1 MKDYAREFYT
11 SPQWRHCRD
20 AYMNSVGMMCELCK
34 ESGAYEKAEIVH
46 HKIHITPNNI
56 NDPQI
61 TLNHLN
67 LQALCRHHHMLVHGA
82 RENRRYVVDENGH
95 VIDK

>member
-1 MKDYAREFYT
+1 MKEFAKEFYT

-20 AYMNSVGMMCELCK
+20 AYMNSVGMMCEICK
-34 ESGAYEKAEIVH
+34 ESGAIEKADIVH
-46 HKIHITPNNI
+46 HKIHITPDNI
-56 NDPQI
+56 NNPDI

-67 LQALCRHHHMLVHGA
+67 LQALCRHHHMLVHSTKV
-82 RENRRYVVDENGH
+82 RRYVVDSNGN